1 MEQNGMA
8 SVHFKTDSLT
18 HKIEDGSALIDICDE
33 IDVSLSFGCTE
44 GTCGVCEL
52 TVVDGNKNL
61 SKITDEE
68 KEYLLPEDLE
78 TGMRLGCQLKI
89 RKGNVTIA
97 WKKNKAG

>member
-1 MEQNGMA
+1 MA
-8 SVHFKTDSLT
+8 CIHFKPDNIT
-18 HKIEDGSALIDICDE
+18 HEIEDGSSLIDICDE

-61 SKITDEE
+61 SKVTDEE
-68 KEYLLPEDLE
+68 KEYLLPEDLQV
-78 TGMRLGCQLKI
+78 GMRLGCQLKI
-89 RKGNVTIA
+89 RKGNVTFT

>member
-1 MEQNGMA
+1 MA
-8 SVHFKTDSLT
+8 CVIFKPDNII
-18 HKIEDGSALIDICDE
+18 HEMQDGSPLIDVCDE

-52 TVVDGNKNL
+52 TVVTGKENL

-78 TGMRLGCQLKI
+78 VGMRLGCQLKI
-89 RKGNVTIA
+89 RKGSVSIN
-97 WKKNKAG
+97 WKKNKTK

>member
-1 MEQNGMA
+1 MA
-8 SVHFKTDSLT
+8 CIHFKPDNVT
-18 HKIEDGSALIDICDE
+18 HEVEDGSPLIDICDE

-52 TVVDGNKNL
+52 TVVDGTKNL

-68 KEYLLPEDLE
+68 KEYLLPEDLQV
-78 TGMRLGCQLKI
+78 GMRLGCQLKI

>member
-1 MEQNGMA
+1 MA
-8 SVHFKTDSLT
+8 CIYFKPDNIT
-18 HKIEDGSALIDICDE
+18 HNIEDGISLIEIRDE

-68 KEYLLPEDLE
+68 KEYLLPEDLQA
-78 TGMRLGCQLKI
+78 GMRLGCQLKI
-89 RKGNVTIA
+89 RKDNVTIT

>member
-1 MEQNGMA
+1 MA
-8 SVHFKTDSLT
+8 CIYFKPDNVT
-18 HKIEDGSALIDICDE
+18 HKIEDGSPLIEICDE

-52 TVVDGNKNL
+52 TVIDGGNNL

-68 KEYLLPEDLE
+68 KEYLLPEDLQA
-78 TGMRLGCQLKI
+78 GMRLGCQLKV
-89 RKGNVTIA
+89 RKGNVTFA

>member
-1 MEQNGMA
+1 MA
-8 SVHFKTDSLT
+8 CIHFKPDNVT
-18 HKIEDGSALIDICDE
+18 HEVEDGSPLIDICDE

-68 KEYLLPEDLE
+68 KEYLLPEDLH
-78 TGMRLGCQLKI
+78 Q
-89 RKGNVTIA
+89 
-97 WKKNKAG
+97 

>member
-1 MEQNGMA
+1 MA
-8 SVHFKTDSLT
+8 HIHFRPDNIT
-18 HKIEDGSALIDICDE
+18 HKVEDGSQLIDVCDE

-52 TVVDGNKNL
+52 TVVDGTKNL

-68 KEYLLPEDLE
+68 KEYLLPEDLQV
-78 TGMRLGCQLKI
+78 GMRLGCQLKI
-89 RKGNVTIA
+89 RKGNVTFS